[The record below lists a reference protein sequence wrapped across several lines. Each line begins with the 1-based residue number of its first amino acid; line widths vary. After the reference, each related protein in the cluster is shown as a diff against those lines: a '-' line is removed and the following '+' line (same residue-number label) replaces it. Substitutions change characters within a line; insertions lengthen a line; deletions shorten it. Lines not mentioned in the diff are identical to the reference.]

1 MKKYI
6 VYLLTIIC
14 CLIACDDNT
23 GTLGNSITPGFDSIK
38 IQTFTYQA
46 VSRSIIVDSTLGKT
60 DKVYLGR
67 FTDPET
73 GSIFEADFIAQF
85 NCAEGGN
92 VFPPADSIKGDT
104 AIRAEVRMFF
114 TTFFGDSTNTMT
126 AEVYELS
133 STLKEGDKY
142 YTNIDPTLFYDASSK
157 PLATKVYTAI
167 DYTLDDSELTDAE
180 HYANVCLPLP
190 TEKGTEI
197 IKLYRSNPEFFA
209 NASTFIENVCPG
221 YYIKSTRGDGTVL
234 YIDQVSLNIYF
245 EDTRTDSVYVTQFA
259 GSQEVLQTN
268 RFNTANLQHLVD
280 DNTCT
285 YLKTPAGIITEV
297 TLPVVKMTAAG
308 DSINSAKITFNSYN
322 DNNSSQFQFGTPK
335 ELLMVRKSEMDSF
348 FEKNKLTDNVTSFYT
363 TFNSTYNSY
372 EYSNIARLIIHC
384 ENERQEWM
392 TANMEQYATA
402 EEAMEAYEAQ
412 FPDWNKVVLVPVK
425 TIKDSNK
432 NIVNYRHDLSLNST
446 RLVGGEDAILI
457 KVITSAFNQ

>member
-14 CLIACDDNT
+14 SLIACDDNT
-23 GTLGNSITPGFDSIK
+23 GTIGNSITPGFDSIK

-46 VSRSIIVDSTLGKT
+46 VSRSIIVDSVLGKT

-133 STLKEGDKY
+133 TTLEESEKY

-167 DYTLDDSELTDAE
+167 DYTLDDSELFDAE

-245 EDTRTDSVYVTQFA
+245 EDTRTDSIYVTQFA

-297 TLPVVKMTAAG
+297 TLPVAKMTAAG
-308 DSINSAKITFNSYN
+308 DSINSAKIIFNSYN
-322 DNNSSQFQFGTPK
+322 DNNSSRFQFGTPK
-335 ELLMVRKSEMDSF
+335 ELLLVRKSEMDGF

-392 TANMEQYATA
+392 TAHMTQYSTA
-402 EEAMEAYEAQ
+402 EEAMKAYETQ

-425 TIKDSNK
+425 TIKDSNN

-446 RLVGGEDAILI
+446 RLVGGDDTILI

>member
-1 MKKYI
+1 M
-6 VYLLTIIC
+6 
-14 CLIACDDNT
+14 
-23 GTLGNSITPGFDSIK
+23 
-38 IQTFTYQA
+38 
-46 VSRSIIVDSTLGKT
+46 
-60 DKVYLGR
+60 
-67 FTDPET
+67 
-73 GSIFEADFIAQF
+73 
-85 NCAEGGN
+85 
-92 VFPPADSIKGDT
+92 
-104 AIRAEVRMFF
+104 
-114 TTFFGDSTNTMT
+114 
-126 AEVYELS
+126 
-133 STLKEGDKY
+133 
-142 YTNIDPTLFYDASSK
+142 
-157 PLATKVYTAI
+157 
-167 DYTLDDSELTDAE
+167 
-180 HYANVCLPLP
+180 
-190 TEKGTEI
+190 
-197 IKLYRSNPEFFA
+197 
-209 NASTFIENVCPG
+209 
-221 YYIKSTRGDGTVL
+221 
-234 YIDQVSLNIYF
+234 
-245 EDTRTDSVYVTQFA
+245 TQFA

-308 DSINSAKITFNSYN
+308 DSINSAKIIFNSYN